1 MARRPG
7 SGMRW
12 LLFSVSGR
20 LSRRTYAWA
29 LLFWMATVS
38 VPVSAA
44 VGAEP
49 DSSAMTMAG
58 FGIILTVLAATWSIA
73 VMSIKRLHDAGLP
86 GILVGVLVI
95 PAASFFMLL
104 IIIMLWPPTKGPNKH
119 GPAPD
124 EAGY

>member
-20 LSRRTYAWA
+20 LSRRTYAWT
-29 LLFWMATVS
+29 LLFWMAAVS
-38 VPVSAA
+38 VPISAA
-44 VGAEP
+44 VRAEP

-58 FGIILTVLAATWSIA
+58 FGIIFTFLAAAWSIA
-73 VMSIKRLHDAGLP
+73 VTSIKRLHDAGLP

-104 IIIMLWPPTKGPNKH
+104 IIMLWPSVKGPNRH

-124 EAGY
+124 QPGY

>member
-12 LLFSVSGR
+12 LLFGVSGR
-20 LSRRTYAWA
+20 LSRRAYAWA
-29 LLFWMATVS
+29 MLFWMVVVS
-38 VPVSAA
+38 IPISAA
-44 VGAEP
+44 VRAEP
-49 DSSAMTMAG
+49 DSSAITMAG
-58 FGIILTVLAATWSIA
+58 FGIIFTFLLAAWSIA

-104 IIIMLWPPTKGPNKH
+104 IIMLWPSTIGPNKH
-119 GPAPD
+119 GPAADQP
-124 EAGY
+124 GY

>member
-29 LLFWMATVS
+29 VLFWIAVMS
-38 VPVSAA
+38 IPVSAA
-44 VGAEP
+44 VRAVP
-49 DSSAMTMAG
+49 DSSVMTMAG
-58 FGIILTVLAATWSIA
+58 FGIILTFLPAVWSIA

-104 IIIMLWPPTKGPNKH
+104 IIMLWPPVKGPNRH

-124 EAGY
+124 QPGY